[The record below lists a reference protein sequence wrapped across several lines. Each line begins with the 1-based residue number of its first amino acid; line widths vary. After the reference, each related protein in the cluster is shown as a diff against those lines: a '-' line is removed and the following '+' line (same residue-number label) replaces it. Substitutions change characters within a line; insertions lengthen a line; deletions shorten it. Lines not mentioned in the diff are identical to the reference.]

1 MVRSMSMLSGLACAI
16 VEAKFPEEFYDP
28 CFAKTVFDV
37 IELVGDELAKKN
49 FDIFVSPFI
58 NQLVDVKDVAY
69 GDKVNFIICD
79 EVEPANLSINA

>member
-16 VEAKFPEEFYDP
+16 VEAKYPEEFYDP

-37 IELVGDELAKKN
+37 IELVVDELAKKN
-49 FDIFVSPFI
+49 CEIFVSPFI
-58 NQLVDVKDVAY
+58 NQYVDVKDCAY

-79 EVEPANLSINA
+79 ETDPIDLSVDV